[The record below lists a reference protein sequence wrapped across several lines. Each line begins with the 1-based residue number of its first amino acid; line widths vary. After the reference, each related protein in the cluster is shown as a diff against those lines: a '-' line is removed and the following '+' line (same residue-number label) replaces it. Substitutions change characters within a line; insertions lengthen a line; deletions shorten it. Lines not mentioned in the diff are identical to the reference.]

1 MNSMKQSGRN
11 TTTSKTGP
19 VSLENGSRAAES
31 KWVVPITYAVPMV
44 MDSKFTQANSKI
56 NSVGLNLHYVP
67 LVTLWLTLKSQ

>member
-31 KWVVPITYAVPMV
+31 KCVVPITITYSSHGDGQQVH
-44 MDSKFTQANSKI
+44 SS
-56 NSVGLNLHYVP
+56 
-67 LVTLWLTLKSQ
+67 